1 MTPILRGTLGGVTEA
16 SRAHVG
22 PSYGG
27 SASTSGSAGAA
38 PGEPQRA
45 TTLPEVA
52 AQTSAENPWPV
63 RHLSPKIGAYIAKMS
78 PVWVEGQVLNV
89 KRWKHMVFL
98 TLRDTQENMSLKATL
113 PAKEVD
119 ALGID
124 LTDGAR
130 VVIHAKPDWWTK
142 NGDLQMAG
150 KQIRTVGLG
159 DLLARIEMLKESL
172 AGEGLF
178 DADRKVPLPFV
189 PNLVGLV
196 CANQGDAEHD
206 VIENAQ
212 RRWPSVQFEIRRVTV
227 QGVRC
232 VPETSAAIAELDA
245 HPGVDVIVVAR
256 GGGSLEDLLPFSDE
270 KLIRAAAACRTPL
283 VSAIGHEKDSPLLD
297 LVADYRASTPTDA
310 GKRIVPDAAEELA
323 AISRARMLM
332 RAAVESKLDREAS
345 GLESFLTRPVLR
357 NPHALITPHLEHLA
371 RARQASGG
379 ALVNILGRAEAR
391 TRELAASM
399 RALSPQS
406 TLDRGYAVVR
416 DAQGAVL
423 RDADEVGAGQQL
435 SVRLARGE
443 FVAISAPGL
452 PGARPEGGPA
462 AKKSPVRKKPAASA
476 ASPKAK
482 RATSEKPPAGSK

>member
-1 MTPILRGTLGGVTEA
+1 M
-16 SRAHVG
+16 AHVG
-22 PSYGG
+22 PSSQGNASAPASVPGEGPGSG
-27 SASTSGSAGAA
+27 SASHNGA
-38 PGEPQRA
+38 PGGPQRSA
-45 TTLPEVA
+45 TLPAVA
-52 AQTSAENPWPV
+52 ADTTPESPWPV
-63 RHLSPKIGAYIAKMS
+63 RHLSPKIGAYISKMS

-159 DLLARIEMLKESL
+159 DLLARIELLKEAL
-172 AGEGLF
+172 AAEGLF
-178 DADRKVPLPFV
+178 ADDRKIPLPYV
-189 PNLVGLV
+189 PTLVGLV

-227 QGVRC
+227 QGARC
-232 VPETSAAIAELDA
+232 VPETTAAIAELDA
-245 HPGVDVIVVAR
+245 HPKVDVIVVAR

-270 KLIRAAAACRTPL
+270 KMIRAAAACGTPL

-310 GKRIVPDAAEELA
+310 GKRIVPDAAEEGR
-323 AISRARMLM
+323 AIARARLLM
-332 RAAVESKLDREAS
+332 RAAIESQLDREAR

-357 NPHALITPHLEHLA
+357 NPHALITPHLEQLG
-371 RARQASGG
+371 RARHAAGAS
-379 ALVNILGRAEAR
+379 LVNILSRADAQ

-416 DAQGAVL
+416 DAQGAVI
-423 RDADEVGAGQQL
+423 RDAAKVAVGQYV
-435 SVRLARGE
+435 SVRVASGE
-443 FVAISAPGL
+443 FAAVTTADASAGKNPSSPKKPVAKKPANKKSA
-452 PGARPEGGPA
+452 ATKPA
-462 AKKSPVRKKPAASA
+462 AKKHS
-476 ASPKAK
+476 
-482 RATSEKPPAGSK
+482 